1 MSDCK
6 NLSVDSGS
14 QQQRAGQASHR
25 LDRSV
30 RREDRISELW
40 GRSDASASEQKEL
53 DGLMAAGLL
62 YEERYRPSD
71 FTEYHRSWKAAHNE
85 IFVGLVSRRCEYHPG
100 GRGDGAD
107 VDWDG
112 DSAARPPLSGVF
124 YLDGPDAGTTS
135 ALLSAGFRPEECFV
149 ANRHASTCEA
159 LRKILPAENVVHAC
173 AVDALAGTG
182 SVATFEA
189 TQDGSH
195 DRNLGAF
202 WNIPFGG
209 FYFDICGGCVDLIM
223 DMMSA
228 ALDNADLDPPIVV
241 GFSILGGNRDVVDKE
256 QDVIRKLVSIVKPLG
271 MRVEHVFDDP
281 EKYGLIS
288 PLPKKID
295 GGTMTTWC
303 MIELSC
309 RQ

>member
-1 MSDCK
+1 MSDGN
-6 NLSVDSGS
+6 NLSGDGGS
-14 QQQRAGQASHR
+14 EQQRAGQASHR

-40 GRSDASASEQKEL
+40 GRSDVSASEQKEL

-62 YEERYRPSD
+62 YEEKYSPAD
-71 FTEYHRSWKAAHNE
+71 FTECHRSWKAAHNG
-85 IFVGLVSRRCEYHPG
+85 IFVDLVRRRRGYQPG
-100 GRGDGAD
+100 GRGDGTD
-107 VDWDG
+107 VDGDG
-112 DSAARPPLSGVF
+112 DDAARSPLSGVF

-149 ANRHASTCEA
+149 ANRHASTCDA

-173 AVDALAGTG
+173 AVDALAGAG
-182 SVATFEA
+182 SVASFEA
-189 TQDGSH
+189 AQDGPR

-202 WNIPFGG
+202 GNILFGG

-228 ALDNADLDPPIVV
+228 ALENADLDPPIAV

-256 QDVIRKLVSIVKPLG
+256 QYVIRKLVSIVKPMG

-288 PLPKKID
+288 PVPKKID